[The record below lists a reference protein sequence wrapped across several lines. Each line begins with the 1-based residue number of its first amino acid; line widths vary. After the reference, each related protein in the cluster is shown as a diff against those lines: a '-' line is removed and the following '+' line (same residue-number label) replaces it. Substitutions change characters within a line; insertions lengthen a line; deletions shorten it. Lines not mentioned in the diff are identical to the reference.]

1 MLVSMS
7 CLFYAW
13 QCVYV
18 WQPEYRDTVIQ
29 YVFYFGFLDAHYSL
43 ALGHNKLEKN
53 FWADVMDNSLTKEK
67 LYLQM
72 LKLHYKVG
80 TVPCYD
86 TSKANLH
93 NDIKFKT
100 VAISEAK
107 EAIPVFRTAL
117 QNFNI
122 LSNFFQ
128 NFQDDFMVLIFY
140 FGSN

>member
-1 MLVSMS
+1 MS

-29 YVFYFGFLDAHYSL
+29 YVINIFFLCAHCSL
-43 ALGHNKLEKN
+43 VLGHNKLEKK

-80 TVPCYD
+80 TLQCYYN
-86 TSKANLH
+86 SKDNLH
-93 NDIKFKT
+93 NDIKLKTGSYFKSYRNYPRFSNS
-100 VAISEAK
+100 ISK
-107 EAIPVFRTAL
+107 F
-117 QNFNI
+117 
-122 LSNFFQ
+122 
-128 NFQDDFMVLIFY
+128 
-140 FGSN
+140 